1 MSGECATRGED
12 FTERRTTMRTAA
24 SKFAF
29 FVLAV
34 SCACSVAFAWG
45 SATHAYIET
54 RLTNKGP
61 VLMINQVYGGMGA
74 DAFNYMFETPTEMT
88 WLSNETHCDPL
99 RLWRVA
105 LLPTAKAQA
114 FGFVSHNNLWGVDST
129 AHFPACPPNT
139 IPNSGYIFWKGAEL
153 EALVESDP
161 TYGPVLYSLHLP
173 PDLQAGIFQDLAE
186 FGVDILVKRLDPGI
200 GQKVST
206 AALLRS
212 PEFPLLLV
220 AAYGRG
226 LSQNFGM
233 SYQDA
238 AKMITAEEAEFR
250 KTIIGYGQA
259 LTQDEATATQIISE
273 NTAQLAQ
280 ALLGAYGITLPPS
293 ADLVPIL
300 NFAISQ
306 AEIICAGDY
315 QFEIDSTVKAVK
327 TNLASHGISY

>member
-1 MSGECATRGED
+1 M
-12 FTERRTTMRTAA
+12 
-24 SKFAF
+24 
-29 FVLAV
+29 
-34 SCACSVAFAWG
+34 AFAWG

-54 RLTNKGP
+54 HLTNKGP
-61 VLMINQVYGGMGA
+61 ILMINQVYGGMGA
-74 DAFNYMFETPTEMT
+74 DVFNYMFETPAEMT

-129 AHFPACPPNT
+129 AHFPACPPDL
-139 IPNSGYIFWKGAEL
+139 IPSSGYIFAKGAEL
-153 EALVESDP
+153 EAIVESDP
-161 TYGPVLYSLHLP
+161 TYGPVLDSLHLP
-173 PDLQAGIFQDLAE
+173 TDLQAGIFQDLAE

-200 GQKVST
+200 GQKVSA

-226 LSQNFGM
+226 LSQTFGM
-233 SYQDA
+233 SHQDA
-238 AKMITAEEAEFR
+238 ARMITAEEAEFR

-259 LTQDEATATQIISE
+259 LTQDEATATLLISE
-273 NTAQLAQ
+273 NMAQLAQ
-280 ALLGAYGITLPPS
+280 ALLGAYGITPPPP

-300 NFAISQ
+300 SFSISQ
-306 AEIICAGDY
+306 AEMICAGDF
-315 QFEIDSTVKAVK
+315 QLEIGSTVKTVK
-327 TNLASHGISY
+327 KNLASHGISY